1 LVGEFF
7 LAADWYAF
15 AAVMSFV
22 SADLAL
28 TPAQAGLA
36 QGAFG
41 LSYCIGMLVW
51 SPLVRR
57 IGGRATF
64 CFGLLGTG
72 LFMGAQVLSTSF
84 SELVAYRLVVGIFD
98 AAVWIGAMRL
108 IIGWFP
114 EKRHGSAIGALLAS
128 YSLAI
133 TLDFAVGVP
142 LAQAHGWRVFFC
154 GLAVGTIVVALTAC
168 LMLRDAPLASSSVEP
183 GGARAPAQNTPSR
196 VVFSSKWLY
205 AGAAAIFGA
214 TFALAAT
221 ATWVVPA
228 FVAVHGMP
236 LEHAAVIGSAM
247 GLSQI
252 AILLIGGLLA
262 DRIDRLVM
270 VKVGA
275 ALAAA
280 SALAFMAVLT
290 HAVPWSVLV
299 AVTIFSGVAVL
310 NGGAIFS
317 TLSERFGKELATSA
331 IGYAQIG
338 GILSTFVAPA
348 AMGWV
353 IEHSGGSFLAGFG
366 LFAGVELAVLGIVL
380 TLSPRSSQL
389 TFKRRQPFFRLA
401 LTHATARRF
410 SSAGLGPRTLCRSTA
425 S

>member
-1 LVGEFF
+1 MSKVLSASALTPGDVRSRQIVAIVCCLVGEFF

-15 AAVMSFV
+15 AAVMPFV
-22 SADLAL
+22 SADLVL

-64 CFGLLGTG
+64 SLGLLGTG
-72 LFMGAQVLSTSF
+72 LFMGAQALSTSF
-84 SELVAYRLVVGIFD
+84 SELVVYRLVVGFFD

-142 LAQAHGWRVFFC
+142 LAQAQGWRVFFC
-154 GLAVGTIVVALTAC
+154 GLAVGTVVVGLTGW
-168 LMLRDAPLASSSVEP
+168 LMLRDAPLGSSSMGS
-183 GGARAPAQNTPSR
+183 GGAGVSAQNTPSR
-196 VVFSSKWLY
+196 AIFASKWLY

-228 FVAVHGMP
+228 FVAVHRMP
-236 LEHAAVIGSAM
+236 LESAAVIGSAM

-252 AILLIGGLLA
+252 VILLIGGLLA

-290 HAVPWSVLV
+290 QAVPWGALV

-317 TLSERFGKELATSA
+317 ALSERFGKELAASA

-353 IEHSGGSFLAGFG
+353 IERSGGSFLAAFG
-366 LFAGVELAVLGIVL
+366 LFAGVELAVLGILL
-380 TLSPRSSQL
+380 TLARDPVQLASKRLQSS
-389 TFKRRQPFFRLA
+389 F
-401 LTHATARRF
+401 
-410 SSAGLGPRTLCRSTA
+410 
-425 S
+425 

>member
-1 LVGEFF
+1 MSNVLSASALTPGELRSRQIVAIVCCLVGEFF

-15 AAVMSFV
+15 AAVMSFI
-22 SADLAL
+22 SADLVL

-57 IGGRATF
+57 IDGRATF
-64 CFGLLGTG
+64 SLGLFGTAI
-72 LFMGAQVLSTSF
+72 FMGAQAFSTSF
-84 SELVAYRLVVGIFD
+84 YELLAYRLVVGFFD

-142 LAQAHGWRVFFC
+142 IAQTQGWRVFFC
-154 GLAVGTIVVALTAC
+154 GLAVGTIVVGLLGW
-168 LMLRDAPLASSSVEP
+168 LMLRDAPLASSSMAP
-183 GGARAPAQNTPSR
+183 GGGSASAQNKSSR
-196 VVFSSKWLY
+196 AIFASKWLY

-228 FVAVHGMP
+228 FVSVQGMP
-236 LEHAAVIGSAM
+236 LERAAVIGSSM

-252 AILLIGGLLA
+252 VILLIGGLLA

-270 VKVGA
+270 MKVGA
-275 ALAAA
+275 ALAAV

-290 HAVPWSVLV
+290 QAVPWSALV
-299 AVTIFSGVAVL
+299 AVSIFSGVAVL
-310 NGGAIFS
+310 SGGAIFS
-317 TLSERFGKELATSA
+317 AMSERFGKELAASA
-331 IGYAQIG
+331 IGFAQLG
-338 GILSTFVAPA
+338 GVLSTFIAPA

-353 IEHSGGSFLAGFG
+353 IDLSGGSFLAAFG

-380 TLSPRSSQL
+380 TLARDSAQLASKRLRSS
-389 TFKRRQPFFRLA
+389 F
-401 LTHATARRF
+401 
-410 SSAGLGPRTLCRSTA
+410 
-425 S
+425 